1 MPARSSDSPLG
12 RQLLIAL
19 LTIGLFAHSGFASET
34 PKMVVIVN
42 HDNPVLE
49 LPLSEVRH
57 IFQGDRKRW
66 KDGSMIE
73 VILPRPGSPAMHSVL
88 RNVFKMKSVAELG
101 RYYLAA
107 IFRQKLLEAPRT
119 ASINDT
125 IRIVSRSKSAFAVVP
140 HTSAIDKDGIKVI
153 EVAGL

>member
-1 MPARSSDSPLG
+1 M
-12 RQLLIAL
+12 AL
-19 LTIGLFAHSGFASET
+19 LTMGLFAPSGFASET

-42 HDNPVLE
+42 HENPVLE

-57 IFQGDRKRW
+57 IFRGDRKRW

-73 VILPRPGSPAMHSVL
+73 VILPRPGSPAMQSVL

-107 IFRQKLLEAPRT
+107 VFQQKLLEAPRT
-119 ASINDT
+119 ASTDEA

-140 HTSAIDKDGIKVI
+140 HTNAIDKDGIKVI

>member
-1 MPARSSDSPLG
+1 MPARSFELPLR
-12 RQLLIAL
+12 RQLLMAL
-19 LTIGLFAHSGFASET
+19 LTIGLFAPSGLASET
-34 PKMVVIVN
+34 SKMVVIVN

-49 LPLSEVRH
+49 LSLSEVRH
-57 IFQGDRKRW
+57 IFRGDRKRW

-73 VILPRPGSPAMHSVL
+73 VILPRPGSPAMQSVL

-107 IFRQKLLEAPRT
+107 VFQQKLLEAPRT
-119 ASINDT
+119 ASTDET
-125 IRIVSRSKSAFAVVP
+125 IRIVSRSKTAFAVVP
-140 HTSAIDKDGIKVI
+140 HTSAIDKGGIKVI